1 MSIRPIKDIK
11 LNVRPI
17 YIDFCH
23 RYVYEGPCRFG
34 KGDELA
40 YEFDQA
46 MNAENFKKYVADLK
60 ANMPEWV
67 NLMDPIEVQRTDDWR
82 IPDEMLETM
91 AADYQEVDYYLYN
104 DGARCGDV
112 MLEFSLRYP
121 KPCTCLS
128 DCRGSTLINAS
139 LLSHGVECY
148 PVDGWEELRRVLT
161 AARVRKMLRELR
173 VLTTYRFNAV
183 QSGISAPDSF
193 NSLDKVTEVFGTRFR
208 MINLHELM
216 DMLHV
221 IPCTENPTTPG
232 RHSLNLT
239 EEDMAEIAAMA
250 DQLMAGAKY
259 NPVTREDVI
268 NTLKM
273 FKVIRK
279 NMDSEDCNA
288 FAAPCPDACATRR
301 LNQEHMTFCLTHSL
315 LGEMGV
321 PSACEYDIPAALS
334 IAILSTFAD
343 APAYM
348 GNTTHDAKAMTTGR
362 YGLSPFFHTDID
374 DKCLD
379 VVKADPD
386 NVILTWHAVPRR
398 NMRGWDAPK
407 APYAIR
413 PFAAS
418 GFGATLRYDFTQDAG
433 TPITMCRISPACDKL
448 FVAKG
453 EIVGGVGYGDYS
465 CSEGVFFRVKDG
477 NDFFQKQLEV
487 GNHVP
492 LVYGDCFD
500 QVVALGRQ
508 LGLEVITA

>member
-82 IPDEMLETM
+82 IPNEMLETM

-288 FAAPCPDACATRR
+288 FAAPCGDACSTRR
-301 LNQEHMTFCLTHSL
+301 LNEERCTMCMTHSL
-315 LGEMGV
+315 NNECGL
-321 PSACEYDIPAALS
+321 PSACEYDLTAL
-334 IAILSTFAD
+334 ICMAIL
-343 APAYM
+343 M
-348 GNTTHDAKAMTTGR
+348 GVSG
-362 YGLSPFFHTDID
+362 
-374 DKCLD
+374 
-379 VVKADPD
+379 
-386 NVILTWHAVPRR
+386 
-398 NMRGWDAPK
+398 K
-407 APYAIR
+407 APYMSNTIR
-413 PFAAS
+413 CKVEADGSFPACGFIPKEDLVHLAGRDDLVLTYHSVTNRKLHGFDSEESDYGMMPFAYS
-418 GFGATLRYDFTQDAG
+418 GWAATMRYDFNQDRGEYVTQIRIDPNCKQMLIVRGVVEAGFGHNLANCSNGLVISLKDPDAMIRAQQRFG
-433 TPITMCRISPACDKL
+433 LHLPL
-448 FVAKG
+448 VL
-453 EIVGGVGYGDYS
+453 GDYV
-465 CSEGVFFRVKDG
+465 EEL
-477 NDFFQKQLEV
+477 KQ
-487 GNHVP
+487 
-492 LVYGDCFD
+492 
-500 QVVALGRQ
+500 VAEMY
-508 LGLEVITA
+508 GLEPVVCL